1 MCHLLLSVDVRAVD
15 VDVDVDVGQQ
25 RQRRSAPPRQ
35 AEPVGVAL
43 PMAL

>member
-1 MCHLLLSVDVRAVD
+1 MCHLLLSVDVRA